1 MLTAMSAITGSSIK
15 MKNKKVIIS
24 IILTVAILSAAG
36 VFYAKGGKQDIK
48 VPQSPEDMRAFMDS
62 NDFKAMDEE
71 SRKEFMHKAMEEHR
85 KVMEE
90 HMNKQLDEYF
100 ALPIKDRTAYLDE
113 AINRM
118 EQMRNQWRDRRGS
131 DKKDGEQRPPREARK
146 APSAEKMRERTESM
160 DPQRLAQMAEFMK
173 AMHERMEE
181 RGIKGGGP
189 GGGPGGMR

>member
-1 MLTAMSAITGSSIK
+1 